1 METVIS
7 NPKIKNKCQIFTPN
21 SITKKML
28 DLAGYND
35 SIFGRKVLENS
46 CGDGQILSE
55 LVKRYIINSLEQ
67 GKSLKRIKKG
77 LENDIWGLDID
88 EELIIKCKSKLDKIA
103 SEYDIFDV
111 NWNVKKYDFITTNFK
126 ISFDYIIGNPP
137 YIAYPDLPEKIR
149 DYVKN
154 NYVTCQKGKFDYS
167 YAFIEKSYNLLSD
180 TGVLVYIIPSN
191 MFKNVFASSLRD
203 LIKDDLNLI
212 CDFPND
218 QIFEDVLVSPAII
231 KVCKNSKTKTV
242 KYIQE
247 QQGTKIKKDIDK
259 ENFSEKWIFD
269 TVMHKGANKVGDYF
283 KVSSSVATLLN
294 EAFVVRNCTFDKD
307 FCYIDNKRI
316 EKSILKKAASPKNKK
331 YGKYDEY
338 IIFPY
343 YFDQNGNLNHYTE
356 NEMMEKFPCALQY
369 LNQFREKL
377 DKRDSDKTA
386 KWYEYGRSQA
396 IQHINQPMLLMS
408 SVISECTKAYLLN
421 EEEVPYS
428 GLYIIPKGNVT
439 LQELE
444 KQLNSSAFIEHISK
458 VGVCVSGNSKRITPS
473 DIENFVCSFNK
484 EENYE

>member
-21 SITKKML
+21 SIANKML
-28 DLAGYND
+28 DLAGYNK
-35 SIFGRKVLENS
+35 SIFGKKVLENS

-55 LVKRYIINSLEQ
+55 IVKRYIINSLEQ
-67 GKSLKRIKKG
+67 GKSLKRIKRG

-88 EELIIKCKSKLDKIA
+88 EELIIKCKSRLDKIA
-103 SEYDIFDV
+103 SEYNLFDV
-111 NWNVKKYDFITTNFK
+111 NWNVKKYDFITTNFE

-154 NYVTCQKGKFDYS
+154 NYVTCKKGKFDYS

-180 TGVLVYIIPSN
+180 TGVLLYIIPSN

-247 QQGTKIKKDIDK
+247 QQGTKTKIDLDK
-259 ENFSEKWIFD
+259 EFFSEKWIFD
-269 TVMHKGANKVGDYF
+269 TVIHKGVNKVGDYF

-316 EKSILKKAASPKNKK
+316 EKSILRKAASPKNKK

-356 NEMMEKFPCALQY
+356 NEMMKKFPCALQY

-396 IQHINQPMLLMS
+396 IQHINQPMLLVS
-408 SVISECTKAYLLN
+408 SVISECTKAYLLS

-428 GLYIIPKGNVT
+428 GLYIIPKGKVT

-473 DIENFVCSFNK
+473 DIENFACSFNK